1 MGREFDASDA
11 HQDRQISG
19 GSSYLPACTLSPRN
33 DLSEQEVNAIASFVR
48 ETAFAIHKYFG
59 PGFRERVYE
68 RSLIHRLR
76 KAGLV
81 VHLRPRVVIYDEDGT
96 ELPEEVLD
104 LVVEEVLVVELKAVP
119 QIGGSEIAQLLG
131 YLKATAFR
139 HGMLINF
146 GTMPMSIK
154 KYVL

>member
-1 MGREFDASDA
+1 MGRESDASDA
-11 HQDRQISG
+11 YQDRQMSR

-33 DLSEQEVNAIASFVR
+33 DLSDQQVNAIASFVR

-81 VHLRPRVVIYDEDGT
+81 VHLRPRVVVYDEDGT
-96 ELPEEVLD
+96 ELLEEVLD

-146 GTMPMSIK
+146 GTMPISIK